1 MADFQYYLQPGEM
14 DDAPGTALPLGGLP
28 CTVGRGSG
36 CDLQLDYER
45 VSREHAR
52 FDLQDG
58 VPLLI
63 DLGSTNGTFLN
74 HQRISGP
81 ERIRSGDTIHFG
93 NHPFVFMNRSSSGDT
108 IPHRS
113 PPPQRSS
120 NDTMIGFTAQPTGF
134 PVQAPEFFEML
145 NDEQII
151 GTSEIIATAS
161 GTVMAMSL
169 RARSAHPDLVADSN
183 ALFRLA
189 EDLGEE
195 IRLAQMIRRT
205 CLEQADRAGL
215 QSTLLLQAHPAECEE
230 IDLLVNEWLGLADR
244 YRHLALACELP
255 LKAFSDPE
263 KVRSIKQHLGSRDI
277 EICGAAVGLSAPQIE
292 RFRGHLDYLRVSSLH
307 GPDRIPALV
316 DALGS
321 FVRILVDQISDV
333 ELVVAF
339 SETGANLFQGEAI
352 GPAQDLKR

>member
-1 MADFQYYLQPGEM
+1 MADFQYYLQPGET
-14 DDAPGTALPLGGLP
+14 DDSPEDALPLGGLP

-36 CDLQLDYER
+36 CDLQLDYDR

-58 VPLLI
+58 DILLT

-74 HQRISGP
+74 HQRITGS

-93 NHPFVFMNRSSSGDT
+93 NHPFVFLNRTSSGDT

-145 NDEQII
+145 NDGQII
-151 GTSEIIATAS
+151 GTSEIISTAS
-161 GTVMAMSL
+161 GTIMAMSL

-183 ALFRLA
+183 TLFRLA

-215 QSTLLLQAHPAECEE
+215 QSTLLLQAHPAECAE
-230 IDLLVNEWLGLADR
+230 IDVLVDEWLILADR

-255 LKAFSDPE
+255 LKAFSDPDE
-263 KVRSIKQHLGSRDI
+263 VNSIKRHLESRDI
-277 EICGAAVGLSAPQIE
+277 EICGAALGLSAQQLAP
-292 RFRGHLDYLRVSSLH
+292 FRGQIDYLRVSCLH
-307 GPDRIPALV
+307 GPERIPTLV

-321 FVRILVDQISDV
+321 FVRILVDQITDT
-333 ELVVAF
+333 ELVSAF
-339 SETGANLFQGEAI
+339 SEAGATLFQGEAI
-352 GPAQDLKR
+352 GPTQDLTR